1 MPLLSDFGRKINGYH
16 NSQHCIRFGKT
27 KCCIWKELSCHYYS
41 KPFEQG
47 WDEKLRSVA
56 DILNAISDDK
66 SLLLFNTIAITNGE
80 TEIQVRKMGLTLK
93 QYYLRMA
100 KLTKADLIRRKNGR
114 YFLTLMGKIVYEA
127 HMTIGKALNYYWK
140 LQALES
146 IQTSSPDGL
155 PKKEISKLVDTLID
169 DYQIKDI
176 LMKTPHSTED
186 QKSRDSTPQII
197 TGAKEK
203 MRLEKL
209 VSYR

>member
-1 MPLLSDFGRKINGYH
+1 MI
-16 NSQHCIRFGKT
+16 
-27 KCCIWKELSCHYYS
+27 
-41 KPFEQG
+41 
-47 WDEKLRSVA
+47 SVA

-93 QYYLRMA
+93 QYYSRMA

-114 YFLTLMGKIVYEA
+114 YFLTLLGKIVYEA
-127 HMTIGKALNYYWK
+127 HVTIGKALNYYWK

-146 IQTSSPDGL
+146 IQTSSSTGL
-155 PKKEISKLVDTLID
+155 PKEEISKLVDTLID

-176 LMKTPHSTED
+176 LMKTPLPTED
-186 QKSRDSTPQII
+186 QQSRDSIPQI
-197 TGAKEK
+197 TTDAKEK
-203 MRLEKL
+203 MRLEEI

>member
-1 MPLLSDFGRKINGYH
+1 
-16 NSQHCIRFGKT
+16 
-27 KCCIWKELSCHYYS
+27 
-41 KPFEQG
+41 
-47 WDEKLRSVA
+47 LRSVA
-56 DILNAISDDK
+56 DILNAKSDDK
-66 SLLLFNTIAITNGE
+66 SLPLFNTIAVINGE
-80 TEIQVRKMGLTLK
+80 TEIQVRKRLTLK

-114 YFLTLMGKIVYEA
+114 YFLTLLGKIVYEV
-127 HMTIGKALNYYWK
+127 HLTIAKALNYYWK

-155 PKKEISKLVDTLID
+155 PKKKISKLVDTLID

-176 LMKTPHSTED
+176 LMKTSLPTED
-186 QKSRDSTPQII
+186 QKSRDSTPQIT

-203 MRLEKL
+203 KRLEKL

>member
-1 MPLLSDFGRKINGYH
+1 M
-16 NSQHCIRFGKT
+16 
-27 KCCIWKELSCHYYS
+27 
-41 KPFEQG
+41 
-47 WDEKLRSVA
+47 RSVA
-56 DILNAISDDK
+56 DILNVISDDK
-66 SLLLFNTIAITNGE
+66 SLLLFNTIAISNGE

-114 YFLTLMGKIVYEA
+114 YFLTLLGKIVYEV
-127 HMTIGKALNYYWK
+127 HLTIGKALNYYWK
-140 LQALES
+140 LHALES
-146 IQTSSPDGL
+146 IQTASPDGL
-155 PKKEISKLVDTLID
+155 PKEEISKLIDTLID

-176 LMKTPHSTED
+176 LMKIPLPIED
-186 QKSRDSTPQII
+186 QKSRESTPQIT